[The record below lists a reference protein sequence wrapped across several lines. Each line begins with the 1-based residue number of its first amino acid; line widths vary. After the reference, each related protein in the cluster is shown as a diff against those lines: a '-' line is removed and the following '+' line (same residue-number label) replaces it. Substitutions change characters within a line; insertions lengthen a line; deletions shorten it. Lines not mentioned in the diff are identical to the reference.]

1 MSSILDR
8 DIVYLDLKR
17 NEYVKIECKQLDDLV
32 LNLVV
37 SDNSKILDLTNYKV
51 QFNIKRP
58 NNTYILQT
66 ENIVKNANGE
76 VTIVCK
82 KGTTSFHGIAECE
95 LTLKT
100 ENNKQITSFNI
111 YIDIK
116 QSTVDGINDSSAIIV
131 TVLEQFENDIN
142 LANDKDI
149 LIQSD
154 ILNAE
159 NKRQELLTT
168 ITNSDTAKSQLT
180 TTISDSTTA
189 KNNLNTSISNASNK
203 ITEMQN
209 KGDEIL
215 SNMTDKN
222 DESQSIFEDVL
233 EQNEILQQ
241 KKVEVEELLVETDK
255 KLPIPSEVTHMLMNI
270 MGMALFTERQV
281 GTKYTGAYKNMVIE
295 SFMNTDNLTLI
306 NIEYDETNHK
316 IDFGSGYVEGIAYCY
331 E

>member
-8 DIVYLDLKR
+8 DIIYLDLKK
-17 NEYVKIECKQLDDLV
+17 NEYIEIECKQLDDII

-37 SDNSKILDLTNYKV
+37 SDNGKILDLTNYKI

-76 VTIVCK
+76 VTVVCK
-82 KGTTSFHGIAECE
+82 KETTSFHGIAECE

-111 YIDIK
+111 YINIK
-116 QSTVDGINDSSAIIV
+116 QSVVDGINDSSAIIV
-131 TVLEQFENDIN
+131 TVLEQFENNIN
-142 LANDKDI
+142 SATEKNV

-159 NKRQELLTT
+159 NKRQEL
-168 ITNSDTAKSQLT
+168 I
-180 TTISDSTTA
+180 TTISDSTTS
-189 KNNLNTSISNASNK
+189 KNNLNTSINNANNK
-203 ITEMQN
+203 ITEIQN

-222 DESQSIFEDVL
+222 NESQSIFEDIL
-233 EQNEILQQ
+233 EQNEALQQ
-241 KKVEVEELLVETDK
+241 RKIEVENLIVETDK
-255 KLPIPSEVTHMLMNI
+255 RLPIVSEVTHMLMNI

-281 GTKYTGAYKNMVIE
+281 GLKYTGAYKNMVIE
-295 SFMNTDNLTLI
+295 SFMNTDNLTLE
-306 NIEYDETNHK
+306 NIKYDSVNHK
-316 IDFGSGYVEGIAYCY
+316 IDFGSGYVQGIAYCY

>member
-8 DIVYLDLKR
+8 DIIYLDLKK
-17 NEYVKIECKQLDDLV
+17 NEYVEIECKQLDDLI

-37 SDNSKILDLTNYKV
+37 SDNGKILDLTNYKI

-66 ENIVKNANGE
+66 ENIIKNANGE
-76 VTIVCK
+76 VTVVCK
-82 KGTTSFHGIAECE
+82 KETTSFHGIAECE

-111 YIDIK
+111 YINIK
-116 QSTVDGINDSSAIIV
+116 QSVVDGINDSSAIIV
-131 TVLEQFENDIN
+131 TVLEQFENNIN
-142 LANDKDI
+142 SATEKNV

-159 NKRQELLTT
+159 NKRQELITT
-168 ITNSDTAKSQLT
+168 ITNSDKSNSQ
-180 TTISDSTTA
+180 
-189 KNNLNTSISNASNK
+189 LNTSINNANNK
-203 ITEMQN
+203 ITEIQN

-222 DESQSIFEDVL
+222 NESQSIFEDIL
-233 EQNEILQQ
+233 EQNEALQQ
-241 KKVEVEELLVETDK
+241 RKIEVENLIVETDK
-255 KLPIPSEVTHMLMNI
+255 RLPIVSEVTHMLMNI

-281 GTKYTGAYKNMVIE
+281 GLKYTGAYKNMDIE
-295 SFMNTDNLTLI
+295 SFMNTDNITLE
-306 NIEYDETNHK
+306 NIEYDSVNHK
-316 IDFGSGYVEGIAYCY
+316 IDFGSGYVQGIAYCY

>member
-8 DIVYLDLKR
+8 DIIYLDLKK
-17 NEYVKIECKQLDDLV
+17 NEYIEIECKQLDDLI

-37 SDNSKILDLTNYKV
+37 SDNGKILDLTNYKI

-76 VTIVCK
+76 VTVVCK
-82 KGTTSFHGIAECE
+82 KETTSFHGIAECE

-111 YIDIK
+111 YINIK
-116 QSTVDGINDSSAIIV
+116 QSVVDGINDSSAIIV
-131 TVLEQFENDIN
+131 TVLEQFENNIN
-142 LANDKDI
+142 SATEKNV

-159 NKRQELLTT
+159 NKRQEL
-168 ITNSDTAKSQLT
+168 I
-180 TTISDSTTA
+180 TTISDSTTS
-189 KNNLNTSISNASNK
+189 KNNLNTSINNANNK
-203 ITEMQN
+203 ITEIQN

-222 DESQSIFEDVL
+222 NESQSIFEDIL
-233 EQNEILQQ
+233 EQNEALQQ
-241 KKVEVEELLVETDK
+241 RKIEVENLIDETDK
-255 KLPIPSEVTHMLMNI
+255 RLPIVSEVTHMLMNI

-281 GTKYTGAYKNMVIE
+281 GLKYTGAYKNMVIE
-295 SFMNTDNLTLI
+295 SFMNTDNLTLE
-306 NIEYDETNHK
+306 NIKYDSINHK
-316 IDFGSGYVEGIAYCY
+316 IDFGSGYVQGIAYCY

>member
-8 DIVYLDLKR
+8 DIIYLDLKK
-17 NEYVKIECKQLDDLV
+17 NEYVEIECKQLDDLI

-37 SDNSKILDLTNYKV
+37 SDNGKILDLTNYKI

-76 VTIVCK
+76 VTVVCK
-82 KGTTSFHGIAECE
+82 KETTSFHGIAECE

-111 YIDIK
+111 YINIK
-116 QSTVDGINDSSAIIV
+116 QSVVDGINDSSAIIV
-131 TVLEQFENDIN
+131 TVLEQFENNIN
-142 LANDKDI
+142 SATEKNV

-159 NKRQELLTT
+159 NKRQELITT
-168 ITNSDTAKSQLT
+168 ITNSDKSNSQLT
-180 TTISDSTTA
+180 TTISDSTTS
-189 KNNLNTSISNASNK
+189 KNNLNTSINNANNK
-203 ITEMQN
+203 ITEIQN
-209 KGDEIL
+209 KGDDIL

-222 DESQSIFEDVL
+222 NESQSIFEDIL
-233 EQNEILQQ
+233 EQNEALQQ
-241 KKVEVEELLVETDK
+241 RKIEVENLIVETDK
-255 KLPIPSEVTHMLMNI
+255 RLPIVSEVTHMLMNI

-281 GTKYTGAYKNMVIE
+281 GLKYTGAYKNMVIE
-295 SFMNTDNLTLI
+295 SFMNTDNLTLE
-306 NIEYDETNHK
+306 NIKYDSVNHK
-316 IDFGSGYVEGIAYCY
+316 IDFGSGYVQGIAYCY

>member
-8 DIVYLDLKR
+8 DIIYLDLKK
-17 NEYVKIECKQLDDLV
+17 NEYVEIECKQLDDLI

-37 SDNSKILDLTNYKV
+37 SDNGKILDLTNYKI

-76 VTIVCK
+76 VTVVCK
-82 KGTTSFHGIAECE
+82 KETTSFHGIAECE

-111 YIDIK
+111 YINIK
-116 QSTVDGINDSSAIIV
+116 QSVVDGINDSSAIIV
-131 TVLEQFENDIN
+131 TVLEQFENNIN
-142 LANDKDI
+142 SATEKNV

-159 NKRQELLTT
+159 NKRQEL
-168 ITNSDTAKSQLT
+168 I
-180 TTISDSTTA
+180 TTISDSTTS
-189 KNNLNTSISNASNK
+189 KNNLNTSINNANNK
-203 ITEMQN
+203 ITEIQN

-222 DESQSIFEDVL
+222 NESQSIFEDIL
-233 EQNEILQQ
+233 EQNEALQQ
-241 KKVEVEELLVETDK
+241 RKIEVENLIVETDK
-255 KLPIPSEVTHMLMNI
+255 RLPIVSEVTHMLMNI

-281 GTKYTGAYKNMVIE
+281 GLKYTGAYKNMVIE
-295 SFMNTDNLTLI
+295 SFMNTDNLTLE
-306 NIEYDETNHK
+306 NIAYDSVNHK
-316 IDFGSGYVEGIAYCY
+316 IDFGSGYVQGIAYCY

>member
-8 DIVYLDLKR
+8 DIIYLDLKK
-17 NEYVKIECKQLDDLV
+17 NEYIEIECKQLDDLI

-37 SDNSKILDLTNYKV
+37 SDNGKILDLTNYKI

-76 VTIVCK
+76 VTVVCK
-82 KGTTSFHGIAECE
+82 KETTSFHGIAECE

-111 YIDIK
+111 YINIK
-116 QSTVDGINDSSAIIV
+116 QSVVDGINDSSAIIV
-131 TVLEQFENDIN
+131 TVLEQFENNIN
-142 LANDKDI
+142 SATEKNV

-159 NKRQELLTT
+159 NKRQELRTT
-168 ITNSDTAKSQLT
+168 ITNSDKSNSQLT
-180 TTISDSTTA
+180 TSI
-189 KNNLNTSISNASNK
+189 NNANNK
-203 ITEMQN
+203 ITEIQN

-222 DESQSIFEDVL
+222 NESQSIFEDIL
-233 EQNEILQQ
+233 EQNEALQQ
-241 KKVEVEELLVETDK
+241 RKIEVENLIVETDK
-255 KLPIPSEVTHMLMNI
+255 RLPIVSEVTHMLMNI

-281 GTKYTGAYKNMVIE
+281 GLKYTGAYKNMVIE
-295 SFMNTDNLTLI
+295 SFMNTDNLTLE
-306 NIEYDETNHK
+306 NIKYDSVNHK
-316 IDFGSGYVEGIAYCY
+316 IDFGSGYVQGIAYCY

>member
-8 DIVYLDLKR
+8 DIIYLDLKK
-17 NEYVKIECKQLDDLV
+17 NEYVEIECKQLDDLI

-37 SDNSKILDLTNYKV
+37 SDNGKILDLTNYKI

-76 VTIVCK
+76 VTVVCK
-82 KGTTSFHGIAECE
+82 KETTSFHGIAECE

-111 YIDIK
+111 YINIK
-116 QSTVDGINDSSAIIV
+116 QSVVDGINDSSAIIV
-131 TVLEQFENDIN
+131 TVLEQFENNIN
-142 LANDKDI
+142 SATEKNV

-159 NKRQELLTT
+159 NKRQELITT
-168 ITNSDTAKSQLT
+168 ITNSDKSNSQLT
-180 TTISDSTTA
+180 TSI
-189 KNNLNTSISNASNK
+189 NNANNK
-203 ITEMQN
+203 ITEIQN

-222 DESQSIFEDVL
+222 NESQSIFEDIL
-233 EQNEILQQ
+233 EQNEALQQ
-241 KKVEVEELLVETDK
+241 RKIEVENLIVETDK
-255 KLPIPSEVTHMLMNI
+255 RLPIVSEVTHMLMNI

-281 GTKYTGAYKNMVIE
+281 GLKYTGAYKNMVIE
-295 SFMNTDNLTLI
+295 SFMNTDNLTLE
-306 NIEYDETNHK
+306 NIKYDSVNHK
-316 IDFGSGYVEGIAYCY
+316 IDFGSGYVQGIAYCY

>member
-8 DIVYLDLKR
+8 DIIYLDLKK
-17 NEYVKIECKQLDDLV
+17 NEYVEIECKQLDDLI

-37 SDNSKILDLTNYKV
+37 SDNGKILDLTNYKI

-76 VTIVCK
+76 VTVVCK
-82 KGTTSFHGIAECE
+82 KETTSFHGIAECE

-111 YIDIK
+111 YINIK
-116 QSTVDGINDSSAIIV
+116 QSVVDGINDSSAIIV
-131 TVLEQFENDIN
+131 TVLEQFENNIN
-142 LANDKDI
+142 SATEKNV

-159 NKRQELLTT
+159 NKRQELITT
-168 ITNSDTAKSQLT
+168 ITNSDKSNSQLT
-180 TTISDSTTA
+180 TSI
-189 KNNLNTSISNASNK
+189 NNANNK
-203 ITEMQN
+203 ITEIQN

-222 DESQSIFEDVL
+222 NESQSIFEDIL
-233 EQNEILQQ
+233 EQNEALQQ
-241 KKVEVEELLVETDK
+241 RKIEVENLIVETDK
-255 KLPIPSEVTHMLMNI
+255 RLPIVSEVTHMLMNI

-281 GTKYTGAYKNMVIE
+281 GVKYTGAYKNMVIE
-295 SFMNTDNLTLI
+295 SFMNTDNLTLE
-306 NIEYDETNHK
+306 NIEYDSVNHK
-316 IDFGSGYVEGIAYCY
+316 IDFGSGYVQGIAYCY

>member
-8 DIVYLDLKR
+8 DIIYLDLKK
-17 NEYVKIECKQLDDLV
+17 NEYVEIECKQLDDLI

-37 SDNSKILDLTNYKV
+37 SDNGKILDLTNYKI

-76 VTIVCK
+76 VTVVCK
-82 KGTTSFHGIAECE
+82 KETTSFHGIAECE

-111 YIDIK
+111 YINIK
-116 QSTVDGINDSSAIIV
+116 QSVVDGINDSSAIIV
-131 TVLEQFENDIN
+131 TVLEQFENNIN
-142 LANDKDI
+142 LATEKNV

-159 NKRQELLTT
+159 NKRQELITT
-168 ITNSDTAKSQLT
+168 ITNSDKSNSQ
-180 TTISDSTTA
+180 
-189 KNNLNTSISNASNK
+189 LNTSINNANNK
-203 ITEMQN
+203 ITEIQN

-222 DESQSIFEDVL
+222 NESQSIFEDIL
-233 EQNEILQQ
+233 EQNEALQQ
-241 KKVEVEELLVETDK
+241 RKIEVENLIVETDK
-255 KLPIPSEVTHMLMNI
+255 RLPIVSEVTHMLMNI

-281 GTKYTGAYKNMVIE
+281 GLKYTGAYKNMVIE
-295 SFMNTDNLTLI
+295 SFMNTDNLTLE
-306 NIEYDETNHK
+306 NIKYDSVNHK
-316 IDFGSGYVEGIAYCY
+316 IDFGSGYVQGIAYCY

>member
-8 DIVYLDLKR
+8 DIIYLDLKK
-17 NEYVKIECKQLDDLV
+17 NEYIEIECKQLDDLI

-37 SDNSKILDLTNYKV
+37 SDNGKILDLTNYKI

-76 VTIVCK
+76 VTVVCK
-82 KGTTSFHGIAECE
+82 KETTSFHGIAECE

-111 YIDIK
+111 YINIK
-116 QSTVDGINDSSAIIV
+116 QSVVDGINDSSAIIV
-131 TVLEQFENDIN
+131 TVLEQFENNIN
-142 LANDKDI
+142 SATEKNV

-159 NKRQELLTT
+159 NKRQELITT
-168 ITNSDTAKSQLT
+168 ITNSDKSNSQLT
-180 TTISDSTTA
+180 TSI
-189 KNNLNTSISNASNK
+189 NNANNK
-203 ITEMQN
+203 ITEIQN

-222 DESQSIFEDVL
+222 NESQSIFEDIL
-233 EQNEILQQ
+233 EQNEALQQ
-241 KKVEVEELLVETDK
+241 RKIEVENLIVETDK
-255 KLPIPSEVTHMLMNI
+255 RLPIVSEVTHMLMNI

-281 GTKYTGAYKNMVIE
+281 GLKYTGAYKNMVIE
-295 SFMNTDNLTLI
+295 SFMNTDNLTLE
-306 NIEYDETNHK
+306 NIKYDSVNHK
-316 IDFGSGYVEGIAYCY
+316 IDFGSGYVQGIAYCY

>member
-8 DIVYLDLKR
+8 DIIYLDLKK
-17 NEYVKIECKQLDDLV
+17 NEYIEIECKQLDDLI

-37 SDNSKILDLTNYKV
+37 SDNGKILDLTNYKI

-76 VTIVCK
+76 VTVVCK
-82 KGTTSFHGIAECE
+82 KETTSFHGIAECE

-111 YIDIK
+111 YINIK
-116 QSTVDGINDSSAIIV
+116 QSVVDGINDSSAIIV
-131 TVLEQFENDIN
+131 TVLEQFENNIN
-142 LANDKDI
+142 SATEKNV

-159 NKRQELLTT
+159 NKRQEL
-168 ITNSDTAKSQLT
+168 I
-180 TTISDSTTA
+180 TTISDSTTS
-189 KNNLNTSISNASNK
+189 KNNLNTSINNANNK
-203 ITEMQN
+203 ITEIQN

-222 DESQSIFEDVL
+222 NESQSIFEDIL
-233 EQNEILQQ
+233 EQNEALQQ
-241 KKVEVEELLVETDK
+241 RKIEVENLIDETDK
-255 KLPIPSEVTHMLMNI
+255 RLPIVSEVTHMLMNI

-281 GTKYTGAYKNMVIE
+281 GLKYTGAYKNMVIE
-295 SFMNTDNLTLI
+295 SFMNTDNLTLE
-306 NIEYDETNHK
+306 NIKYDSVNHK
-316 IDFGSGYVEGIAYCY
+316 IDFGSGYVQGIAYCY

>member
-8 DIVYLDLKR
+8 DIIYLDLKK
-17 NEYVKIECKQLDDLV
+17 NEYIEIECKQLDDLI

-37 SDNSKILDLTNYKV
+37 SDNGKILDLTNYKI

-76 VTIVCK
+76 VTVVCK
-82 KGTTSFHGIAECE
+82 KETTSFHGIAECE

-111 YIDIK
+111 YINIK
-116 QSTVDGINDSSAIIV
+116 QSVVDGINDSSAIIV
-131 TVLEQFENDIN
+131 TVLEQFENNIN
-142 LANDKDI
+142 SATEKNV

-159 NKRQELLTT
+159 NKRQELITT
-168 ITNSDTAKSQLT
+168 ITNSDKSNSQ
-180 TTISDSTTA
+180 
-189 KNNLNTSISNASNK
+189 LNTSINNANNK
-203 ITEMQN
+203 ITEIQN

-222 DESQSIFEDVL
+222 NESQSIFEDIL
-233 EQNEILQQ
+233 EQNEALQQ
-241 KKVEVEELLVETDK
+241 RKIEVENLIVETDK
-255 KLPIPSEVTHMLMNI
+255 RLPIVSEVTHMLMNI

-281 GTKYTGAYKNMVIE
+281 GLKYTGAYKNMVIE
-295 SFMNTDNLTLI
+295 SFMNTDNLTLE
-306 NIEYDETNHK
+306 NIKYDSVNHK
-316 IDFGSGYVEGIAYCY
+316 IDFGSGYVQGIAYCY

>member
-8 DIVYLDLKR
+8 DIIYLDLKK
-17 NEYVKIECKQLDDLV
+17 NEYVEIECKQLDDLI

-37 SDNSKILDLTNYKV
+37 SDNGKILDLTNYKI

-76 VTIVCK
+76 VTVVCK
-82 KGTTSFHGIAECE
+82 KETTSFHGIAECE

-111 YIDIK
+111 YINIK
-116 QSTVDGINDSSAIIV
+116 QSVVDGINDSSAIIV
-131 TVLEQFENDIN
+131 TVLEQFENNIN
-142 LANDKDI
+142 SATEKNV

-159 NKRQELLTT
+159 NKRQEL
-168 ITNSDTAKSQLT
+168 I
-180 TTISDSTTA
+180 TTISDSTTS
-189 KNNLNTSISNASNK
+189 KNNLNTSINNANNK
-203 ITEMQN
+203 ITEIQN

-222 DESQSIFEDVL
+222 NESQSIFEDIL
-233 EQNEILQQ
+233 EQNEALQQ
-241 KKVEVEELLVETDK
+241 RKIEVENLIVETDK
-255 KLPIPSEVTHMLMNI
+255 RLPIVSEVTHMLMNI

-281 GTKYTGAYKNMVIE
+281 GLKYTGAYKNMVIE
-295 SFMNTDNLTLI
+295 SFMNTDNLTLE
-306 NIEYDETNHK
+306 NIKYDSVNHK
-316 IDFGSGYVEGIAYCY
+316 IDFGSGYVQGIAYCY

>member
-8 DIVYLDLKR
+8 DIIYLDLKK
-17 NEYVKIECKQLDDLV
+17 NEYVEIECKQLDDLI

-37 SDNSKILDLTNYKV
+37 SDNGKILDLTNYKI

-76 VTIVCK
+76 VTVVCK
-82 KGTTSFHGIAECE
+82 KETTSFHGIAECE

-111 YIDIK
+111 YINIK
-116 QSTVDGINDSSAIIV
+116 QSVVDGINDSSAIIV
-131 TVLEQFENDIN
+131 TVLEQFENNVN
-142 LANDKDI
+142 LATEKNV

-159 NKRQELLTT
+159 NKRQEL
-168 ITNSDTAKSQLT
+168 I
-180 TTISDSTTA
+180 TTISDSTTS
-189 KNNLNTSISNASNK
+189 KNNLNTSINNANNK
-203 ITEMQN
+203 ITEIQN

-222 DESQSIFEDVL
+222 NESQSIFEDIL
-233 EQNEILQQ
+233 EQNEALQQ
-241 KKVEVEELLVETDK
+241 RKIEVENLIVETDK
-255 KLPIPSEVTHMLMNI
+255 RLPIVSEVTHMLMNI

-281 GTKYTGAYKNMVIE
+281 GLKYTGAYKNMVIE
-295 SFMNTDNLTLI
+295 SFMNTDNLTLE
-306 NIEYDETNHK
+306 NIKYDSVNHK
-316 IDFGSGYVEGIAYCY
+316 IDFGSGYVQGIAYCY

>member
-8 DIVYLDLKR
+8 DIIYLDLKK
-17 NEYVKIECKQLDDLV
+17 NEYVEIECKQLDDLI

-37 SDNSKILDLTNYKV
+37 SDNGKILDLTNYKI

-76 VTIVCK
+76 VTVVCK
-82 KGTTSFHGIAECE
+82 KETTSFHGIAECE

-111 YIDIK
+111 YINIK
-116 QSTVDGINDSSAIIV
+116 QSVVDGINDSSAIIV
-131 TVLEQFENDIN
+131 TVLEQFENNIN
-142 LANDKDI
+142 SATEKNV

-159 NKRQELLTT
+159 NKRQEL
-168 ITNSDTAKSQLT
+168 I
-180 TTISDSTTA
+180 TTISDSTTS
-189 KNNLNTSISNASNK
+189 KNNLNTSINNANNK
-203 ITEMQN
+203 ITEIQN

-222 DESQSIFEDVL
+222 NESQSIFEDIL
-233 EQNEILQQ
+233 EQNEALQQ
-241 KKVEVEELLVETDK
+241 RKIEVENLIVETDK
-255 KLPIPSEVTHMLMNI
+255 RLPIVSEVTHMLMNI

-281 GTKYTGAYKNMVIE
+281 GLKYTGAYKNMVIE
-295 SFMNTDNLTLI
+295 SFMNTDNLTLE
-306 NIEYDETNHK
+306 NIEYDSVNHK
-316 IDFGSGYVEGIAYCY
+316 IDFGSGYVQGIAYCY

>member
-8 DIVYLDLKR
+8 DIIYLDLKK
-17 NEYVKIECKQLDDLV
+17 NEYIEIECKQLDDLI

-37 SDNSKILDLTNYKV
+37 SDNGKILDLTNYKI

-76 VTIVCK
+76 VTVVCK
-82 KGTTSFHGIAECE
+82 KETTSFHGIAECE

-111 YIDIK
+111 YINIK
-116 QSTVDGINDSSAIIV
+116 QSVVDGINDSSAIIV
-131 TVLEQFENDIN
+131 TVLEQFENNIN
-142 LANDKDI
+142 LATEKNV

-159 NKRQELLTT
+159 NKRQELITT
-168 ITNSDTAKSQLT
+168 ITNSDKSNSQLT
-180 TTISDSTTA
+180 TSI
-189 KNNLNTSISNASNK
+189 NNANNK
-203 ITEMQN
+203 ITEIQN

-222 DESQSIFEDVL
+222 NESQSIFEDIL
-233 EQNEILQQ
+233 EQNEALQQ
-241 KKVEVEELLVETDK
+241 RKIEVENLIVETDK
-255 KLPIPSEVTHMLMNI
+255 RLPIVSEVTHMLMNI

-281 GTKYTGAYKNMVIE
+281 GLKYTGAYKNMVIE
-295 SFMNTDNLTLI
+295 SFMNTDNLTLE
-306 NIEYDETNHK
+306 NIKYDSVNHK
-316 IDFGSGYVEGIAYCY
+316 IDFGSGYVQGIAYCY

>member
-8 DIVYLDLKR
+8 DIIYLDLKK
-17 NEYVKIECKQLDDLV
+17 NEYIEIECKQLDDLI

-37 SDNSKILDLTNYKV
+37 SDNGKILDLTNYKI

-76 VTIVCK
+76 VTVVCK
-82 KGTTSFHGIAECE
+82 KETTSFHGIAECE

-111 YIDIK
+111 YINIK
-116 QSTVDGINDSSAIIV
+116 QSVVDGINDSSAIIV
-131 TVLEQFENDIN
+131 TVLEQFENNIN
-142 LANDKDI
+142 SATEKNV

-159 NKRQELLTT
+159 NKRQEL
-168 ITNSDTAKSQLT
+168 I
-180 TTISDSTTA
+180 TTISDSTTS
-189 KNNLNTSISNASNK
+189 KNNLNTSINNANNK
-203 ITEMQN
+203 ITEIQN

-222 DESQSIFEDVL
+222 NESQSIFEDIL
-233 EQNEILQQ
+233 EQNEALQQ
-241 KKVEVEELLVETDK
+241 RKIEVENLIVETDK
-255 KLPIPSEVTHMLMNI
+255 RLPIVSEVTHMLMNI

-281 GTKYTGAYKNMVIE
+281 GLKYTGAYKNMVIE
-295 SFMNTDNLTLI
+295 SFMNTDNLTLE
-306 NIEYDETNHK
+306 NIKYDSVNHK
-316 IDFGSGYVEGIAYCY
+316 IDFGSGYVQGIAYCY

>member
-8 DIVYLDLKR
+8 DIIYLDLKK
-17 NEYVKIECKQLDDLV
+17 NEYVEIECKQLDDLI

-37 SDNSKILDLTNYKV
+37 SDNGKILDLTNYKI

-76 VTIVCK
+76 VTVVCK
-82 KGTTSFHGIAECE
+82 KETTSFHGIAECE

-111 YIDIK
+111 YINIK
-116 QSTVDGINDSSAIIV
+116 QSVVDGINDSSAIIV
-131 TVLEQFENDIN
+131 TVLEQFENNIN
-142 LANDKDI
+142 SATEKNV

-159 NKRQELLTT
+159 NKRQELITT
-168 ITNSDTAKSQLT
+168 ITNSDKSNSQ
-180 TTISDSTTA
+180 
-189 KNNLNTSISNASNK
+189 LNTSINNANNK
-203 ITEMQN
+203 ITEIQN

-222 DESQSIFEDVL
+222 NESQSIFEDIL
-233 EQNEILQQ
+233 EQNEALQQ
-241 KKVEVEELLVETDK
+241 RKIEVENLIVETDK
-255 KLPIPSEVTHMLMNI
+255 RLPIVSEVTHMLMNI

-281 GTKYTGAYKNMVIE
+281 GLKYTGAYKNMVIE
-295 SFMNTDNLTLI
+295 SFMNTDNLTLE
-306 NIEYDETNHK
+306 NIKYDSVNHK
-316 IDFGSGYVEGIAYCY
+316 IDFGSGYVQGIAYCY